1 MDGGGLITGE
11 AQEEVCD
18 LGVDFCLGV
27 EDSMDAIRLHGEIV
41 ARTRSDRSKIVVAL
55 RNLGYN

>member
-11 AQEEVCD
+11 AQEKVCD